1 MILGLL
7 LSGPLSLYD
16 VRKRFAAG
24 ISHFYSASSGSI
36 ERALRRLVSE
46 GTATVA
52 AEAGS
57 ARGRRLYRITDA
69 GRAAWREWMHAPT
82 PPGSDAE
89 TTALAKVF
97 LLGRLDDPHE
107 QAQVLSGI
115 RAEAEASREEHPEP
129 PDGPK
134 ALDRAM
140 QRAAQRSLRLD
151 PEQLVRAAAGLP
163 GVSRGAGPARHGCGH
178 AFVGQ

>member
-115 RAEAEASREEHPEP
+115 RAEAEASR
-129 PDGPK
+129 DRLN
-134 ALDRAM
+134 ALAVAVDAQASGLDPAARRLFDH
-140 QRAAQRSLRLD
+140 QRATLDYGLRAHDTLIAWLSEREEVF
-151 PEQLVRAAAGLP
+151 P
-163 GVSRGAGPARHGCGH
+163 
-178 AFVGQ
+178 